1 MDNIKVH
8 NELIDSRMIANEL
21 SKFKMEIRKMSSRE
35 SGLMKNLRDSSDL
48 YESDSEETKLLKALR
63 ENQDSSFAYLDET
76 KNKVVVE
83 TSSPSHFDITHFD
96 TSCEEEQI
104 CSRSSTSISMDSLE
118 KVDFIRVSAQPKS
131 ITADVEYFEINED
144 NSKFNVEEE
153 EVQQHVEKE
162 FDPMCFMCCSE
173 DQCDFSKSY
182 DSQSFYSL
190 PNFSDYD
197 VENLMKISKFQSLIG
212 IESLDSMTSEISKI
226 KPQINDGGRKFF
238 DKKLEREET
247 EQMLMIKR
255 LEIEEKDLQDLL
267 IMSNT
272 YSKSHDESTPSEC
285 ERIICDLFLENQG
298 PMPPHFNSMQR
309 KILRK
314 CFKEWLQKTTLSKIL
329 KTNAF
334 SNEDRVK
341 KINDFLNKIRLEQN
355 KVVSRKAKPK
365 ATHNNE
371 TTGSHS
377 KANNT
382 TLRKDFEHRL
392 KSQQNTIELQKLKIK
407 RQEQLITE
415 MKLAKFTEMVKES
428 RNDLKMELLAKRGNS
443 KLKAKVRCIQMISN
457 IPQDPLEEE
466 RRKLIAQGLIVP
478 KFLAKMQERAEERH
492 NRHEEARERRNR
504 LEIDKEEAKKAAEIA
519 KRLEDEEAKRKRL
532 TEMREKRRHEKLLKE
547 LKEQERLLYQKN
559 LKIARDH
566 YQHKLMKRLGF
577 FAFELL
583 IRLKRANYKK
593 SLVHR
598 QRISM
603 KRCFFVWHKNAEVVW
618 NHRRAL
624 ADKVYSKNLM
634 RKFIKIWLH
643 INSINHSKLLVAID
657 WHEVKLSQKIFDLWL
672 EHTECCKVIEKRKI
686 AEAEAHFSWQV
697 NYFLYL

>member
-1 MDNIKVH
+1 MENIKVH

-21 SKFKMEIRKMSSRE
+21 SKFKMEIKKMSSRE
-35 SGLMKNLRDSSDL
+35 SGLMKNMRESGDL

-63 ENQDSSFAYLDET
+63 ENQDSSFAYLDELN
-76 KNKVVVE
+76 NKVVIE
-83 TSSPSHFDITHFD
+83 TSPSHFDY
-96 TSCEEEQI
+96 SRVEEQQT
-104 CSRSSTSISMDSLE
+104 CSRSSTSISVDSLE
-118 KVDFIRVSAQPKS
+118 KVDFIRVSALPKS

-153 EVQQHVEKE
+153 EAQYVEKE
-162 FDPMCFMCCSE
+162 FDPMCYMCCSE
-173 DQCDFSKSY
+173 EQCEFSKSY

-197 VENLMKISKFQSLIG
+197 VENLMKISKFQSLIA
-212 IESLDSMTSEISKI
+212 IESLDSMTSEKDKI
-226 KPQINDGGRKFF
+226 KPSINDDNNAGGRKFF

-255 LEIEEKDLQDLL
+255 LEIEEKDLQDL
-267 IMSNT
+267 IVMSNT
-272 YSKSHDESTPSEC
+272 YSKSHDDTSEC
-285 ERIICDLFLENQG
+285 DRIICDLFLENQG
-298 PMPPHFNSMQR
+298 PIPPYFNSSQK

-355 KVVSRKAKPK
+355 KVVGRKAKPK
-365 ATHNNE
+365 VTPVND

-377 KANNT
+377 KTNNT

-428 RNDLKMELLAKRGNS
+428 KNDLKMELLNAKRGNS

-504 LEIDKEEAKKAAEIA
+504 LEMDKEEAKKAAEIA

-547 LKEQERLLYQKN
+547 LKEQERLQYQKN

-577 FAFELL
+577 HAFELL

-593 SLVHR
+593 SLMHR

-603 KRCFFVWHKNAEVVW
+603 KRCFNVWHKNAQVVW
-618 NHRRAL
+618 NHRRAM
-624 ADKVYSKNLM
+624 ADKVYNKNLM
-634 RKFIKIWLH
+634 RKLIKVWLH

-657 WHEVKLSQKIFDLWL
+657 WHEVKMSQKIFDLWL
-672 EHTECCKVIEKRKI
+672 EYTECCKVIEKRKI
-686 AEAEAHFSWQV
+686 AEAEAHFSW
-697 NYFLYL
+697 

>member
-1 MDNIKVH
+1 MNMDSIKVH

-21 SKFKMEIRKMSSRE
+21 SKFKMEIRKMGSRE
-35 SGLMKNLRDSSDL
+35 SGLMRKLRDSSDL

-76 KNKVVVE
+76 NNKVVIE
-83 TSSPSHFDITHFD
+83 TSPSHFDNC
-96 TSCEEEQI
+96 CEEELI
-104 CSRSSTSISMDSLE
+104 SSRSSTSISADSLE
-118 KVDFIRVSAQPKS
+118 KIDFIRVSALPKS
-131 ITADVEYFEINED
+131 ITADVDYFEINED
-144 NSKFNVEEE
+144 NSKFNVDEEE
-153 EVQQHVEKE
+153 EQHIEKE
-162 FDPMCFMCCSE
+162 EYDPMCFMCCNE
-173 DQCDFSKSY
+173 DQCEFSKSY

-197 VENLMKISKFQSLIG
+197 VENLMKISKFQSLIA
-212 IESLDSMTSEISKI
+212 IESLDSMTSEKGKI
-226 KPQINDGGRKFF
+226 KPQINDDTADDGVGGRKFF

-255 LEIEEKDLQDLL
+255 LEIEEKDLQDLI

-272 YSKSHDESTPSEC
+272 YSKSRNYEATTPSEG
-285 ERIICDLFLENQG
+285 ERIISDLLMENQG
-298 PMPPHFNSMQR
+298 PMPPHFNSMER

-355 KVVSRKAKPK
+355 KVVSRKVKPK
-365 ATHNNE
+365 ATHGNDS
-371 TTGSHS
+371 TGSHS
-377 KANNT
+377 KTNNT

-392 KSQQNTIELQKLKIK
+392 KSQQNIIELQKLKIK

-428 RNDLKMELLAKRGNS
+428 KNDLKMELLNAKRGNS

-457 IPQDPLEEE
+457 IPLDPLEEE

-504 LEIDKEEAKKAAEIA
+504 LELDKEEAKKAAEIA

-532 TEMREKRRHEKLLKE
+532 TEMREKRRHEKMLKE
-547 LKEQERLLYQKN
+547 LKEQERLQYQKN

-566 YQHKLMKRLGF
+566 YQHKLLKRLGF
-577 FAFELL
+577 LAFELL

-593 SLVHR
+593 SLMHR
-598 QRISM
+598 QRTSM
-603 KRCFFVWHKNAEVVW
+603 KRCFKVWHKNAQVVW

-624 ADKVYSKNLM
+624 ADKVYNRNLT
-634 RKFIKIWLH
+634 RKFIKVWLH

-672 EHTECCKVIEKRKI
+672 NYSECCKVIEKRKI
-686 AEAEAHFSWQV
+686 AEAEAHFSW
-697 NYFLYL
+697 